1 LMQMDDREK
10 SLEVLTEKSLQCKTE
25 RRYLL
30 AREPIEK
37 KIERLIQ
44 LQKMAN
50 EVRQA
55 AGRPVRR
62 VWGVG

>member
-1 LMQMDDREK
+1 MSGREK
-10 SLEVLTEKSLQCKTE
+10 SLEILTKKSLQGKTE
-25 RRYLL
+25 RRLLL

>member
-1 LMQMDDREK
+1 MSDREEA
-10 SLEVLTEKSLQCKTE
+10 LEVLIKKSLQCKAE
-25 RRYLL
+25 RRVLL

>member
-1 LMQMDDREK
+1 MSDREEA
-10 SLEVLTEKSLQCKTE
+10 LEVLIKKSLQCKAE
-25 RRYLL
+25 GRVLL